1 MGLSLN
7 PVSGSGAGMG
17 KADGRAQPRPGFCQG
32 AVTKE
37 RKVELW
43 REFTLGH
50 VRRAKE
56 QRLAREERGAG
67 RRPGVTGGGSQCI
80 QIPKEAKEWA
90 VGEPELQGREGG
102 GRCWES
108 RFEGERNEGVQ
119 GRLQEWAPAGPRTG
133 HQRREGTV
141 HLSGYGGQ

>member
-1 MGLSLN
+1 MEQ
-7 PVSGSGAGMG
+7 
-17 KADGRAQPRPGFCQG
+17 ADGRAQPRPGFCQG

-50 VRRAKE
+50 VRRAKD

-67 RRPGVTGGGSQCI
+67 RRPGVTRGGSLCI

-108 RFEGERNEGVQ
+108 RFRARGMRGSRGDCRNGPLRGPTLAISG
-119 GRLQEWAPAGPRTG
+119 GRC
-133 HQRREGTV
+133 TV
-141 HLSGYGGQ
+141 HLSGYGCQRG